1 MATIISSN
9 DKIQS
14 FTVDTFDSLMK
25 NYQDGVN
32 DYLTSK
38 GLESVSKFEGGAYY
52 CAFYPIAQQIINL
65 EILFNQILTD
75 IYIFPTVT
83 QQVINRNNSIE
94 DTFTALIYK
103 TFGVESNF
111 KPLTEDMAG
120 TVSLAVNFTTSF
132 IDSQENRSKIYH
144 LMNENLVAGLWF
156 YGDDSGE
163 FIDRT
168 HYRLF
173 PAVKVVRD
181 VKIEYKVKKF
191 NDYPVL
197 NPQQIKDIFLKNFKT
212 KYALGVEFSNEEYL
226 SYQELPFASFIN
238 FKLINPE
245 TTEAEVNAPISFD
258 FNERLELGNI
268 NVVELI

>member
-1 MATIISSN
+1 MVKYT
-9 DKIQS
+9 S
-14 FTVDTFDSLMK
+14 FSVDTFDSLK
-25 NYQDGVN
+25 VTYQQGVN
-32 DYLTSK
+32 KYLQDQN
-38 GLESVSKFEGGAYY
+38 LDPISKFDGGAYDL
-52 CAFYPIAQQIINL
+52 AFYPIAQQLI
-65 EILFNQILTD
+65 ETQAKYNQILTD
-75 IYIFPTVT
+75 VYVFPTVT
-83 QQVINRNNSIE
+83 QQVISRNNSIE
-94 DTFTALIYK
+94 DTFTALIFK

-111 KPLTEDMAG
+111 KPLTEAMAG
-120 TVSLAVNFTTSF
+120 TVSLAVNFTTTF

-168 HYRLF
+168 TYRLF

-181 VKIEYKVKKF
+181 DPVK
-191 NDYPVL
+191 
-197 NPQQIKDIFLKNFKT
+197 NPQQIKDIFLKNFNT

-245 TTEAEVNAPISFD
+245 SPEVEENAPISFL

-268 NVVELI
+268 NVIELV

>member
-1 MATIISSN
+1 MANDTI
-9 DKIQS
+9 KYTS
-14 FTVDTFDSLMK
+14 FTVDTFDSLK
-25 NYQDGVN
+25 VTYQQGVN
-32 DYLTSK
+32 KYLQDQN
-38 GLESVSKFEGGAYY
+38 LDPISKFDGGAYDL
-52 CAFYPIAQQIINL
+52 AFYPIAQQLI
-65 EILFNQILTD
+65 ETQAKYNQILTD
-75 IYIFPTVT
+75 VYVFPTVT
-83 QQVINRNNSIE
+83 QQVISRNNSIE
-94 DTFTALIYK
+94 DTFTALIFK

-111 KPLTEDMAG
+111 KPLTEAMAG
-120 TVSLAVNFTTSF
+120 TVSLAVNFTTTF

-168 HYRLF
+168 TYRLF

-191 NDYPVL
+191 NDYPVK
-197 NPQQIKDIFLKNFKT
+197 NPQQIKDIFLKNFNT

-245 TTEAEVNAPISFD
+245 TTEVEENAPISFL

-268 NVVELI
+268 NVIELV